1 MAMQTAAAAGVSS
14 SKVLVLL
21 GAGLTG
27 SIILKNGRLSDVLA
41 QLQELMKGVNEIDMS
56 STKIDP
62 ALLAAQIRQ
71 LAQEIRELSATNP
84 ITIMNG
90 NSGSNGGYSSY
101 LMPAA
106 AIGAMGYCYMWWKGL
121 SFSDVIFVTK
131 QNMANAVAN
140 VSKQLDNLSE
150 AVATTK
156 RHLSK
161 RLESL
166 DWKIEEQKEMSGQI
180 LNDVND
186 VKSNIS
192 QIGFDIES
200 IRDMID
206 GLEGKLELLEN
217 RQDLTNSG
225 VWYLC
230 QVAGGI
236 KEGLNGKSFQEVESK
251 LEPLKISCE
260 DNSLKGLQFLAEPTI
275 SSALEKPVTSAKTID
290 LEPVTANKTS
300 YVKTRVHRSFPVGLS
315 LAHDI
320 LRTDS

>member
-1 MAMQTAAAAGVSS
+1 MAMQTGVSS

-27 SIILKNGRLSDVLA
+27 SIILKSGRLSDVLA
-41 QLQELMKGVNEIDMS
+41 QLQDLMKGVNEVDVS

-71 LAQEIRELSATNP
+71 LAQEIKELSATNP
-84 ITIMNG
+84 ITILNG
-90 NSGSNGGYSSY
+90 NSGSGGDYSSY
-101 LMPAA
+101 IMPAA

-121 SFSDVIFVTK
+121 SFSDVMFVTK

-161 RLESL
+161 RLETL
-166 DWKIEEQKEMSGQI
+166 DWKIEEQKEISGQI

-200 IRDMID
+200 IRDMIY

-217 RQDLTNSG
+217 KQDLTNSG

-236 KEGLNGKSFQEVESK
+236 KEGLNGKFFQDVGTK
-251 LEPLKISCE
+251 LEPPKITCE
-260 DNSLKGLQFLAEPTI
+260 DNSLKGLQFLAEPTTI
-275 SSALEKPVTSAKTID
+275 SSANALEEPVSTVKTFD
-290 LEPVTANKTS
+290 LESVTVKNAS
-300 YVKTRVHRSFPVGLS
+300 SVKTRVHRSFPVGLS

-320 LRTDS
+320 VRTDS